1 MSEIESK
8 ELQTKPDCR
17 DVAVQTT
24 PDYKDVDVQIKPKC
38 QEVAIQNSPNFCWKM
53 AVQMHTETIN
63 AVETTGRP
71 SLLLLSEVNFVI
83 MHQQCQHN

>member
-8 ELQTKPDCR
+8 ELQTKPDCT

-24 PDYKDVDVQIKPKC
+24 PDYKDVDVQIKPDC
-38 QEVAIQNSPNFCWKM
+38 QEVGIQNSPNFWKM
-53 AVQMHTETIN
+53 AVQMHTETTN

>member
-24 PDYKDVDVQIKPKC
+24 PDYKDVDC
-38 QEVAIQNSPNFCWKM
+38 QEVGIQNSPNFCWKM
-53 AVQMHTETIN
+53 AVQMHTETTN